1 MNLRLVGALL
11 SVYIFWGATF
21 LGMRVGVETIPP
33 MILICLRFVI
43 VGAIMLAWAW
53 IGEGKWRVQP
63 KEWRGLFLTAMGMFI
78 CGNGLYA
85 IALQHIPSS
94 IATLIGA
101 TGAVWMVLLDWYF
114 AGKRPSVILSCGLL
128 VSLVGIGVL
137 VGKPET
143 GGLQPVW
150 LGVCLFASMMWTFA
164 SYGMRLVPLPSSTW
178 VTVGWQNFFGGL
190 GGAVLAAIMG
200 EWNGFS
206 LADVSIRSWEGMIY
220 LIFIGSL
227 VGFTSYQWLMVNAA
241 PMLAATTVLV
251 NPVVA
256 MFFGWI
262 LLNEPFTFRVF
273 LAFVLVLTGVIAIIV
288 GRNRKAKNN

>member
-1 MNLRLVGALL
+1 
-11 SVYIFWGATF
+11 
-21 LGMRVGVETIPP
+21 
-33 MILICLRFVI
+33 
-43 VGAIMLAWAW
+43 
-53 IGEGKWRVQP
+53 
-63 KEWRGLFLTAMGMFI
+63 
-78 CGNGLYA
+78 
-85 IALQHIPSS
+85 
-94 IATLIGA
+94 
-101 TGAVWMVLLDWYF
+101 
-114 AGKRPSVILSCGLL
+114 
-128 VSLVGIGVL
+128 
-137 VGKPET
+137 
-143 GGLQPVW
+143 
-150 LGVCLFASMMWTFA
+150 MMWTFA

-262 LLNEPFTFRVF
+262 LLNEPFTVRVF